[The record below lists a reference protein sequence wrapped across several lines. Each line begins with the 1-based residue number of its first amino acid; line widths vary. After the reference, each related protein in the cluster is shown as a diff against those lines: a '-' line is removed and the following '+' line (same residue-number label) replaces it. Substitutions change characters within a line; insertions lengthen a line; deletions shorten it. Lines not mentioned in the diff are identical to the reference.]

1 MLNQSTDY
9 QNVCIAR
16 PLLPNLRTKYRYRY
30 LPVWPFRGAR
40 GESRHRHA
48 VPPQII
54 AGSGLPPPL
63 RYVTLCNLAR
73 GWVGPDNGPDYGYL
87 PLPEAA
93 VEHGQANY
101 R

>member
-54 AGSGLPPPL
+54 AGSLLLYDMLRSATWHEGGLGPIMAPIM
-63 RYVTLCNLAR
+63 VTSRCQR
-73 GWVGPDNGPDYGYL
+73 
-87 PLPEAA
+87 
-93 VEHGQANY
+93 QQ
-101 R
+101 